1 MKVISAEFIKSA
13 TAPQGYPATNM
24 VEIAFAGR
32 SNVGKS
38 SLINALCQR
47 RKLVRVS
54 NTPGR
59 TRLLNFF
66 DVTLGGDNGTRRHI
80 CFCDLPG
87 YGFAKV
93 SKSER
98 NDWKQMIEGYVT
110 HRSVLAAVVCIV
122 DGEIGSTDEDKQVV
136 DWLREIG
143 RLPIVV
149 ATKIDRLPKHKRIP
163 QVNAIDKQ
171 LELPPRTTLG
181 ISSVDGFNLE
191 VLWQRLVGL
200 KL

>member
-1 MKVISAEFIKSA
+1 MKVISADFIKSA
-13 TAPQGYPATNM
+13 TAPQGYPPTSM
-24 VEIAFAGR
+24 VEVAFAGR

-47 RKLVRVS
+47 KKLVRVS

-66 DVTLGGDNGTRRHI
+66 DVTLGGDNGSKRHM

-93 SKSER
+93 SKGER
-98 NDWKQMIEGYVT
+98 NDWKRMIEGYVEN
-110 HRSVLAAVVCIV
+110 RKVLAAVVCIV
-122 DGEIGSTDEDKQVV
+122 DGEIGPTDEDKQVV

-171 LELPPRTTLG
+171 LELPPRSTLG
-181 ISSVDGFNLE
+181 ISSVDGTNLD
-191 VLWQRLVGL
+191 VLWQRLAGL
-200 KL
+200 SL